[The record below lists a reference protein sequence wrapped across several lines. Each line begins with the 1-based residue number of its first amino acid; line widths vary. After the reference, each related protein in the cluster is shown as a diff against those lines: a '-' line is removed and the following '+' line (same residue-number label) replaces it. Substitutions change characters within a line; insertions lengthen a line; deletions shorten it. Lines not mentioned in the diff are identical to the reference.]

1 MTLSLT
7 PGRVKSLTQRLTQHL
22 ILAGGGHGNMQGRG
36 QVLSVKTRGQPG
48 QRRECSTSTR
58 QQHTSYVD
66 THADKEVQVNRR
78 CESLSSGSGAGRM
91 KAMMAVRWHKSCWRH
106 VAPCRCGA
114 GVGVSRCPHR
124 SRCRR
129 VFTVLVSP
137 SSEHSSL
144 HQPLCRTSQPGL
156 H

>member
-1 MTLSLT
+1 MIRWWHTVHHYLGKITFPDTKYGQELDT
-7 PGRVKSLTQRLTQHL
+7 EFDTRLGQELDTKFDTWTQVKSLTQRLTQHL

-78 CESLSSGSGAGRM
+78 CESLSSGSGA
-91 KAMMAVRWHKSCWRH
+91 
-106 VAPCRCGA
+106 
-114 GVGVSRCPHR
+114 
-124 SRCRR
+124 
-129 VFTVLVSP
+129 
-137 SSEHSSL
+137 
-144 HQPLCRTSQPGL
+144 
-156 H
+156 